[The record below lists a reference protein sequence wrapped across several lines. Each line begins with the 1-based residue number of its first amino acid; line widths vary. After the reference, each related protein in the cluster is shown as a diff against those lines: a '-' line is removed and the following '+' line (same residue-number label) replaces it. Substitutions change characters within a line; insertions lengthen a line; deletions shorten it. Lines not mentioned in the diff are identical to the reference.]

1 MTLNI
6 TTFRE
11 LCRRASIE
19 KDPAELA
26 TLKEALRFMLQSEG
40 VQLCRVQWTPSQKP
54 N

>member
-1 MTLNI
+1 MLNI
-6 TTFRE
+6 ESFRE
-11 LCRRASIE
+11 LCRRVSIE

-40 VQLCRVQWTPSQKP
+40 IELYRVQRTPIGKP